1 MKKWKVIE
9 KVNKPKSKTKTQDIV
24 NLLLANRGI
33 KTEKERKD
41 FFKPVH
47 PNKLSLRSLGFKTDQ
62 VNKTIK
68 RIKQSL
74 EKKEKVIVYGD
85 YDADGI
91 CATAILWECL
101 YGLGLDAL
109 PYIPERFSEGYGI
122 KIETVEKLKEKYPN
136 LGLIITVDNG
146 IVATKAVEK
155 INKLGV
161 DVIVTDHHEPEKK
174 LPKALAIVHTTKIG
188 GAAVAWVLA
197 REIKIAFKVKSK
209 ELEYGLDLVAIGSIA
224 DLIVLLGPNRSL
236 VKFGIE
242 ALNETKRPG
251 LISLFRDAKITIG
264 SVGTYEVGF
273 MIAPRINAMGR
284 MKHAIDSLRLLCT
297 NDETR
302 ADELSRYLNKTN
314 YERQKTV
321 EEVVVHAKETA
332 GKKDWE
338 GAIILV
344 GEEYH
349 EGVIGLAA
357 AKLVEVYYRPAIV
370 FSKGEEISKASAR
383 SVSGFNIIDAI
394 RELDDILDEG
404 GGHPMAAGFSMKT
417 ANIEEFTKKFTKVSA
432 ALLTDEI
439 LTRELKID
447 LEIDFKFLNW
457 GLQKTIA
464 SFEPTGLGN
473 PTPTFTTNKVNIFEA
488 RTVGKEGK
496 HLKLVLEKNGKVI
509 NAIAFGFGDLITKAT
524 PGSQIDIAY
533 VLEENVWNNEKTLQ
547 LRVRDIIA

>member
-1 MKKWKVIE
+1 
-9 KVNKPKSKTKTQDIV
+9 
-24 NLLLANRGI
+24 
-33 KTEKERKD
+33 
-41 FFKPVH
+41 
-47 PNKLSLRSLGFKTDQ
+47 
-62 VNKTIK
+62 
-68 RIKQSL
+68 
-74 EKKEKVIVYGD
+74 
-85 YDADGI
+85 
-91 CATAILWECL
+91 
-101 YGLGLDAL
+101 
-109 PYIPERFSEGYGI
+109 
-122 KIETVEKLKEKYPN
+122 
-136 LGLIITVDNG
+136 
-146 IVATKAVEK
+146 
-155 INKLGV
+155 
-161 DVIVTDHHEPEKK
+161 
-174 LPKALAIVHTTKIG
+174 
-188 GAAVAWVLA
+188 
-197 REIKIAFKVKSK
+197 
-209 ELEYGLDLVAIGSIA
+209 
-224 DLIVLLGPNRSL
+224 
-236 VKFGIE
+236 
-242 ALNETKRPG
+242 
-251 LISLFRDAKITIG
+251 
-264 SVGTYEVGF
+264 
-273 MIAPRINAMGR
+273 MGR

-297 NDETR
+297 NSEAR
-302 ADELSRYLNKTN
+302 ADELSLYLNKTN

-338 GAIILV
+338 GAIIIV
-344 GEEYH
+344 NEEYH

-370 FSKGEEISKASAR
+370 FSKGEKISKASAR

-404 GGHPMAAGFSMKT
+404 GGHPMAAGFSIKT
-417 ANIEEFTKKFTKVSA
+417 VNIEEFTKKFSKISA

-473 PTPTFTTNKVNIFEA
+473 PTPTFATKKVNIFEA

-524 PGSQIDIAY
+524 QGSQIDIAY

-547 LRVRDIIA
+547 LRVRDILA